1 MEDRKEWKTGEKSD
15 IEIRNLSVS
24 FQDGGET
31 VHAMEGVNAYFPA
44 GSVTGLIGESGS
56 ADIITLASMATI
68 LPVYFLTS
76 TSFMARGAYVLMSLE
91 RPLIPIRVLF

>member
-24 FQDGGET
+24 FQDGVET

-44 GSVTGLIGESGS
+44 GSVTGLIGGERQRKITSRHVHFRTSLRSGEGGRN
-56 ADIITLASMATI
+56 LH
-68 LPVYFLTS
+68 V
-76 TSFMARGAYVLMSLE
+76 
-91 RPLIPIRVLF
+91 